1 MAKKKKVVIVDQEL
15 TPTVLANFGKRK
27 FPLIGVIILVI
38 IFGAVIFYLPDI
50 SVLLD
55 KYLPFLG
62 ITTPEGYY
70 KEPSNNPSQ
79 KEEEETVIDE
89 YQYTE
94 DLAIEEKDFILNNF
108 VLKENN
114 ILAIDINN
122 KNSISLNLNDYN
134 YYLQLYNSEK
144 TLLQRIKFDDIIVN
158 AKGRSTIEYNLNRTD
173 IAYFTFFEITPDE
186 YPTYI
191 PNQNLDKEATLI
203 CTKDNRRINYLLN
216 DNKLYAIEDIITV
229 SNTDPNY
236 ANLYTNYQANMTI
249 YNNIPGV
256 TSTLNVEEGSLKFST
271 YINLNAL
278 GTNNVNE
285 ITYPKD
291 TDAKI
296 MNFELASKGYECK

>member
-50 SVLLD
+50 SVFLD

-186 YPTYI
+186 YPAYI

>member
-1 MAKKKKVVIVDQEL
+1 MAKKKKIVIVDQEL

-186 YPTYI
+186 YPAYI
-191 PNQNLDKEATLI
+191 SNQNLDKEATLI